1 MSICSSCIGTLSSE
15 TQMRR
20 LNTQKHRLR
29 LLQHLKESTRTTPQP
44 VMVDDLNM
52 TLQFSC
58 HHYIV
63 LCGVTLIALRNA
75 ATEIVHRRHIQT
87 TQGTTLKRTL
97 QDCTG
102 HIHTTMTQGTTE
114 EGGIVTWRVSRSAA
128 GRKSMMIYVSPISS
142 KTLRGASASS
152 CSRSACSMAF
162 STFFLEVSWASPPSR
177 NSSRMK

>member
-1 MSICSSCIGTLSSE
+1 
-15 TQMRR
+15 MRR

-29 LLQHLKESTRTTPQP
+29 LLQHFKESTRMTPQP

-58 HHYIV
+58 YHYIV

-142 KTLRGASASS
+142 KTLRGASASCGRRQRKEK
-152 CSRSACSMAF
+152 CSLLSLQSAPTNTSHTCKSNTPT
-162 STFFLEVSWASPPSR
+162 SASPFR
-177 NSSRMK
+177 V